1 MLVGKGW
8 KVRVPGVV
16 KNVLHH
22 YMIWFLKS
30 CSAKYLRLF
39 GTIISRWSLQHVC
52 KRYCTYAIVTQLRWT
67 YQHGRRYSKN
77 AVILAQWLI

>member
-52 KRYCTYAIVTQLRWT
+52 TRYCTYAISTVQNLLVNIGINCDRINT
-67 YQHGRRYSKN
+67 YIHQ
-77 AVILAQWLI
+77 